1 MRPSEWIIAK
11 AFEISKQSNDQTR
24 DEHQDSALAAV
35 IAYLDIEWE
44 KNNKI

>member
-11 AFEISKQSNDQTR
+11 AFEISRDNNDQTI
-24 DEHQDSALAAV
+24 DEHQDSMLAAI

-44 KNNKI
+44 KNNQN